1 MICVRMIRISQG
13 SSLTLQ
19 RRRHAG
25 VKIRRGNNSQCLS
38 EVHRNCQ
45 CDTPMEIVKIPR
57 MEKKEYDSLIGK
69 GYICRIA
76 FQGEKYPYIAP
87 FLYVFDGK
95 FLYFLS
101 TKYGKKLEY
110 FRKSPYVAVEV
121 EKYTRDLSSY
131 TFVSMQGYLKEV
143 TDSIEK
149 KLIRQEFV
157 DMIKEKRLS
166 TNILAALGHSPQDPP
181 EAIAMEERSLVWKLT
196 GVMDMVAL
204 KNL

>member
-1 MICVRMIRISQG
+1 
-13 SSLTLQ
+13 
-19 RRRHAG
+19 
-25 VKIRRGNNSQCLS
+25 
-38 EVHRNCQ
+38 
-45 CDTPMEIVKIPR
+45 MEIVKIPR

-87 FLYVFDGK
+87 FLYFFDGK

-143 TDSIEK
+143 TDSI
-149 KLIRQEFV
+149 
-157 DMIKEKRLS
+157 
-166 TNILAALGHSPQDPP
+166 
-181 EAIAMEERSLVWKLT
+181 
-196 GVMDMVAL
+196 
-204 KNL
+204 